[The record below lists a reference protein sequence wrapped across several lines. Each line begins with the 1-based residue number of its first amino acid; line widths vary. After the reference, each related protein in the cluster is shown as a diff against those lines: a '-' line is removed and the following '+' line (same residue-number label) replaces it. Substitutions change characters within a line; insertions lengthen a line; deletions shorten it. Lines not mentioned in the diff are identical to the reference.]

1 MAICKIYDF
10 KYTTYAH
17 MQFINA
23 WHIEIVLTG
32 AEKKFLCFGI
42 RNFIILC
49 YRDFLT
55 RWENLH
61 RENFKKDQISQI
73 TIR

>member
-1 MAICKIYDF
+1 MHVCDLSTPGLKLF
-10 KYTTYAH
+10 
-17 MQFINA
+17 
-23 WHIEIVLTG
+23 LTA

-42 RNFIILC
+42 RNCIILC

-61 RENFKKDQISQI
+61 CENWKMGGLEPPYKTMMFTSA
-73 TIR
+73 